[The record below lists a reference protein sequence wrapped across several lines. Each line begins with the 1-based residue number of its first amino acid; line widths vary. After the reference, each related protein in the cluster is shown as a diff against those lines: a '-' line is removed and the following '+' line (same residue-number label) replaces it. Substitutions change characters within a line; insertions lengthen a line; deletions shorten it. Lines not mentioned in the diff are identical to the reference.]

1 MCSLSVGLLMMF
13 VMCFIPICVAL
24 SFIGVY
30 PRPIFLVD
38 VYIASVG
45 KLGVSP
51 REFLAAL
58 LRILSIVSS
67 YLSVKM
73 PRWVAWYLDLSSW
86 SITSSFRL
94 GDSNLRVRILARFL
108 MFAVICLRWS
118 LKSSM
123 GLMCTPRILYDL
135 FGGRY
140 WMGVSSSDLIVLI

>member
-24 SFIGVY
+24 SFIGAY

-73 PRWVAWYLDLSSW
+73 PRWIARYLDLSSR
-86 SITSSFRL
+86 SITSFSPL
-94 GDSNLRVRILARFL
+94 GESNLQVTILASFL
-108 MFAVICLRWS
+108 MAAVICLR
-118 LKSSM
+118 
-123 GLMCTPRILYDL
+123 
-135 FGGRY
+135 
-140 WMGVSSSDLIVLI
+140 